1 MILKSRASGSAVS
14 KLGRGPCR
22 FPPRAEA
29 RSEHSGFWAPPRLG
43 EWLPSGRREGAC
55 WPISWLISRQL
66 PEAAWRR
73 SRCPGQDRAS
83 RWKQCLK
90 PGLVFPFPPCQVL
103 LIGREERKG
112 RFLWEDPGLESHSS
126 ERWILGDSF
135 LDSSP
140 SEAPR
145 LLEDLN
151 LLCSAFKALCDR
163 ALDPLSTHPSAFYTL
178 LPALPQGHSAC
189 SLLQAFFCTVPS
201 A

>member
-1 MILKSRASGSAVS
+1 MNGQASGPHPGWGSGCPQGKEKEPAGQSAGLS
-14 KLGRGPCR
+14 AGGCQKLPG
-22 FPPRAEA
+22 
-29 RSEHSGFWAPPRLG
+29 
-43 EWLPSGRREGAC
+43 
-55 WPISWLISRQL
+55 
-66 PEAAWRR
+66 RR
-73 SRCPGQDRAS
+73 SRCRGQDCAS

-90 PGLVFPFPPCQVL
+90 PGLVFPFPPCQVF
-103 LIGREERKG
+103 LIGREERK
-112 RFLWEDPGLESHSS
+112 RQFLWEDPGLESHSS

-163 ALDPLSTHPSAFYTL
+163 ALDSLSTLPSAFYTL
-178 LPALPQGHSAC
+178 FPALPQGHSAC